1 MGRTIQL
8 TAAFDSVEDKIL
20 DPSEYDLRICILR
33 TCCPLVQNFP
43 GQLGESGEAGAA
55 TNKMIKSH
63 HPGPQDSP

>member
-20 DPSEYDLRICILR
+20 E
-33 TCCPLVQNFP
+33 NFP